1 MKTLLRFVLS
11 ATVAI
16 GLVLSTSACGPK
28 TYPTGVEGITARGF
42 DNAIRQELADT
53 DNGGE
58 AYWAWYG
65 GCSLTFY
72 EYPEQGNKVYLV
84 WPSLTGGGA
93 IAFIPDPVAK
103 DLETIIEERNDPD
116 ASYTMSVCRL
126 GDGQHKK

>member
-53 DNGGE
+53 DHGGE
-58 AYWAWYG
+58 A
-65 GCSLTFY
+65 
-72 EYPEQGNKVYLV
+72 
-84 WPSLTGGGA
+84 
-93 IAFIPDPVAK
+93 
-103 DLETIIEERNDPD
+103 
-116 ASYTMSVCRL
+116 
-126 GDGQHKK
+126 